1 MKTDLQLQQD
11 VVEELRWDP
20 RVSEKDIAIAIR
32 DGVVTLG
39 GNVDSYAQRI
49 AAERDVEHVSGVKA
63 IANDIEVK
71 LRGDRQRADADIAHA
86 AVTALLWDIEVPED
100 AIQVKVDQGYITLE
114 GKVDWYFQK
123 AAAERAV
130 RYLAGVKGVL
140 NHISIAPRVA
150 KEDVTRKIKDALH
163 RSADLEAN
171 RITVEA
177 AEGEV
182 TLRGEV
188 RSRAERAEMER
199 AAWSAPGVTRVN
211 DLTTIAS

>member
-1 MKTDLQLQQD
+1 MKTDIQLQQD

-20 RVSEKDIAIAIR
+20 RVSEKDIAIAVR

-49 AAERDVEHVSGVKA
+49 AAERDVEHVAGVKA

-71 LRGDRQRADADIAHA
+71 LRGDRQRTDADIAHA
-86 AVTALLWDIEVPED
+86 AVTALQWDIEVPED
-100 AIQVKVDQGYITLE
+100 AIQVKVDQGFITLE

-130 RYLAGVKGVL
+130 RYLSGVKGVL
-140 NHISIAPRVA
+140 NHIAIAPQVA
-150 KEDVTRKIKDALH
+150 KEDVTRKIKEALH
-163 RSADLEAN
+163 RSADLEAG

-177 AEGEV
+177 AEGLV
-182 TLRGEV
+182 TLRGQV
-188 RSRAERAEMER
+188 RSRTERAEMER

-211 DLTTIAS
+211 DLTTVAP